1 MRMSKRLLPVLLLVA
16 TAALGA
22 CGDDKS
28 DAAEDTPDGTP
39 TASTSA
45 SASESSSPSS
55 GASSEALGSA
65 PAPDVTCDY
74 PADPQIPAV
83 KENDPPP
90 SKPVAGGEVTAV
102 VKTTIG
108 DMTFTLDAENAP
120 CTVNSF
126 ISLAQQNYFSATHC
140 HRLTTLDTG
149 GIAVLQCGDPTATGS
164 GGPGY
169 TFADETNGS
178 ETYGP
183 GVLAMAN
190 RGPDTNG
197 SQFFIVYDDTPLDPD
212 YTVFG
217 HVDDATVQA
226 ISDLAAQGVI
236 QTDSGMTA
244 PKEDVEIESVTF
256 S

>member
-1 MRMSKRLLPVLLLVA
+1 MSKRLVPVLLLLA
-16 TAALGA
+16 TTALAG
-22 CGDDKS
+22 CGDD
-28 DAAEDTPDGTP
+28 
-39 TASTSA
+39 
-45 SASESSSPSS
+45 SS
-55 GASSEALGSA
+55 GSGGGTAKDTSSGPVTGSA
-65 PAPDVTCDY
+65 PAKDVTCDY

-83 KENDPPP
+83 KKNDPPP
-90 SKPVAGGEVTAV
+90 TKPVAGGEVKAT

-108 DMTFTLDAENAP
+108 DMEFTLDADRAP

-126 ISLAQQNYFSATHC
+126 ISLATQNYFNASHC
-140 HRLTTLDTG
+140 HRLTTLETG

-169 TFADETNGS
+169 TFADEVDGS
-178 ETYGP
+178 EKYGP

-190 RGPDTNG
+190 RGQDTNG

-226 ISDLAAQGVI
+226 ISDLADQGVV
-236 QTDSGMTA
+236 QTDGGVTA

-256 S
+256 K

>member
-1 MRMSKRLLPVLLLVA
+1 MPKRLLPVLLLVA
-16 TAALGA
+16 TAALAG
-22 CGDDKS
+22 CGDDDS
-28 DAAEDTPDGTP
+28 GDTAKDTG
-39 TASTSA
+39 
-45 SASESSSPSS
+45 S
-55 GASSEALGSA
+55 GSVTGSA
-65 PAPDVTCDY
+65 PAKDVTCDY

-83 KENDPPP
+83 KKNDPPP
-90 SKPVAGGEVTAV
+90 AEPVAGGEVKAT

-108 DMTFTLDAENAP
+108 DMEFTLDADRAP

-126 ISLAQQNYFSATHC
+126 ISLAQQNYYNASHC
-140 HRLTTLDTG
+140 HRLTTLATG

-169 TFADETNGS
+169 TYADEVDGS

-190 RGPDTNG
+190 RGQDTNG
-197 SQFFIVYDDTPLDPD
+197 SQFFIVYDDTPLDPA

-226 ISDLAAQGVI
+226 ISDLAAQGVD
-236 QTDSGMTA
+236 QREGGLTA
-244 PKEDVEIESVTF
+244 PKEDVEIESITF
-256 S
+256 G